1 MEQSISYLKQETSK
15 LEEEIETTNNKELSI
30 EEEWVLFLKLFLNCG
45 YYLTDGCERILHEL
59 RKMNVKLNKDD
70 LMTELIDEN
79 AKKYLLAYYQQVG
92 ND

>member
-45 YYLTDGCERILHEL
+45 HYLTDGCERVLQEL

-79 AKKYLLAYYQQVG
+79 AKKYLLAYY
-92 ND
+92 